1 MADHNA
7 NKVTVQV
14 QVEPTPEVPETCS
27 MQPTAPAETRPE
39 ARRTQ
44 SEKDTSDAIASGP
57 PTAANSK
64 EGLQVAAPAELEQI
78 ELDDSILDL
87 MHGEVDDFTEA
98 HMDFAASLL
107 EDDGE
112 EIARTTLSWS

>member
-7 NKVTVQV
+7 NKITVQV
-14 QVEPTPEVPETCS
+14 QVEPTPGVPETS
-27 MQPTAPAETRPE
+27 SLQPTASAEARPE

-44 SEKDTSDAIASGP
+44 SEKDTSSAMASGP
-57 PTAANSK
+57 PMAVGNK
-64 EGLQVAAPAELEQI
+64 EGLQAAAPAELEQI